1 MESLKSSKA
10 VWQKPEQFEDKF
22 LVTSLHQKFYERPIP
37 KRDQHIHT
45 LWEKIPDQSLL
56 LKHLAFM
63 LLITWLIWIWMYI
76 DSNIWQ
82 LSTLPFISRCLF
94 SGNHGWKKI
103 SCSMYQMSERIWRVS
118 WTFCILW
125 SSDQVILSR
134 VCVLYVNGLG
144 TKYKESKGHTFTK
157 DRQAKLYIVTCAGR
171 LSLISTTTKTATI
184 IVETCMRYLPDID
197 RLIIN
202 CKLWW

>member
-134 VCVLYVNGLG
+134 VCVLYVNGLD
-144 TKYKESKGHTFTK
+144 TTLSTMSQRDTQSQKT
-157 DRQAKLYIVTCAGR
+157 DRLNCI
-171 LSLISTTTKTATI
+171 LSLVIGGSRFGQA
-184 IVETCMRYLPDID
+184 RALS
-197 RLIIN
+197 R
-202 CKLWW
+202 